1 MVKFKTNVN
10 SILIS
15 ILEIAVG
22 ILLMINPLGF
32 TSGIIMILGSVLVVI
47 GLICIINYFRSR
59 PDEAALG
66 QNLFKG
72 ILSMTAGVFCV
83 VKSDWLIA
91 LFPLITMIYGLAV
104 LLEGIFK
111 IQWAANM
118 IRLKKAKWLLPAIGA
133 VLSIICAVI
142 ILSNPFG
149 STIVLWNFTAITLIV
164 EGVFNFVILIAESS
178 KRKSPDTDDEIDV
191 ECKERSDNR

>member
-22 ILLMINPLGF
+22 VLLMINPLGF
-32 TSGIIMILGSVLVVI
+32 TSGIIIILGSVLVVI
-47 GLICIINYFRSR
+47 GLICIINYFRSC

-91 LFPLITMIYGLAV
+91 IFPLITMIYGLAV

-118 IRLKKAKWLLPAIGA
+118 IRLKKARWLLPVIGA

-149 STIVLWNFTAITLIV
+149 STIVLWNFIAITLIV

-191 ECKERSDNR
+191 ECKERSDNQ